1 MDNKINE
8 NRVINTAVTP
18 QGVNDQ
24 RNESRIQKLREI
36 IQGRREKATKN
47 GSEQQP
53 LDLKEFQIGLKI
65 GQGAFAIV
73 RRAVH
78 KDTKA
83 IVAIKTYEKKSLKE
97 IEA

>member
-1 MDNKINE
+1 MNDLRI
-8 NRVINTAVTP
+8 ISTAVTP

-24 RNESRIQKLREI
+24 RNESRIQKLRDI
-36 IQGRREKATKN
+36 IQSRREKATKN

-53 LDLKEFQIGLKI
+53 LDLKEFQTGLRI

-78 KDTKA
+78 KETKA